1 MKKLLILTG
10 PQGSGNHMWAKI
22 FSETPTVQG
31 WHQLTK
37 DYWIGH
43 GDEPFAEVW
52 EDPSLFQKLDWP
64 HDYYYTSISCPY
76 INRGGPEIDDTIVL
90 RTPKFDEFIS
100 AAELAGFEVK
110 LGVIARDR
118 NILECQQSRV
128 RKKITTPIFLDA
140 YDEFLDKYKPI
151 FVSTETLYLYKHRYL
166 EQLSQLL
173 DFPID
178 VAKDRLDLI
187 LQDNA
192 NAKYITPVE
201 THWLDDH
208 MKEVVKFHGQVG
220 ESYRY
225 TLRKKDD

>member
-1 MKKLLILTG
+1 
-10 PQGSGNHMWAKI
+10 
-22 FSETPTVQG
+22 
-31 WHQLTK
+31 
-37 DYWIGH
+37 
-43 GDEPFAEVW
+43 
-52 EDPSLFQKLDWP
+52 
-64 HDYYYTSISCPY
+64 
-76 INRGGPEIDDTIVL
+76 
-90 RTPKFDEFIS
+90 
-100 AAELAGFEVK
+100 
-110 LGVIARDR
+110 
-118 NILECQQSRV
+118 
-128 RKKITTPIFLDA
+128 
-140 YDEFLDKYKPI
+140 
-151 FVSTETLYLYKHRYL
+151 L